1 MQIFNFKIT
10 IMKKINYKL
19 LLLLSTVVFIT
30 SCNKDLEQFAPITVP
45 GYPTGNGI
53 AATIALNPNDSLFS
67 KLIVRSGMSTTLNDL
82 TKSFTLFAVDNPGMR
97 IFVNA
102 ASGGLIPIAAP
113 DAVHANFISTLIPAA
128 SAAGII
134 NYNTIGQKFLAANI
148 SSAFPNYPLTSQIIL
163 DPAQPFVRMNIFP
176 VRGTAYSY
184 VNNLPITVAGL
195 DQLAANGVIHHTYTI
210 VAPPTATLKAM
221 IAGEST
227 LSYFRAAIARADS
240 GTVAGTSQFDFLL
253 NYGVTNM
260 TVLAPNDA
268 AFQSL
273 VFGLVYSQVFA
284 ATGSTALATAFA
296 NGAVAVGPA
305 FLSTN
310 NVTTAQI
317 KGIIAYHLLA
327 TKTTSYQPNIRV
339 FSVNIPATPTFIK
352 TLVNGAFD
360 AHPGIL
366 AKATYAGP
374 FAIGATFTGLGNFG
388 GAPYSGTPANAVAID
403 KHAVNGVYHIIDKVL
418 LPQ

>member
-82 TKSFTLFAVDNPGMR
+82 TKSFTLFAVGNPGMR

-284 ATGSTALATAFA
+284 ATGSTAIATAFA
-296 NGAVAVGPA
+296 NGAVAAGPA

>member
-296 NGAVAVGPA
+296 NGAVAAGPA

>member
-388 GAPYSGTPANAVAID
+388 GAPYGGTPANAVAID

>member
-388 GAPYSGTPANAVAID
+388 GTPYSGTPANAVAID

>member
-284 ATGSTALATAFA
+284 ATGSTAIATAFA
-296 NGAVAVGPA
+296 NGAVAAGPA

>member
-1 MQIFNFKIT
+1 
-10 IMKKINYKL
+10 MKKINNKL
-19 LLLLSTVVFIT
+19 RALYLVILSGLFLLS
-30 SCNKDLEQFAPITVP
+30 SCNKDLEQFAAIPTPV
-45 GYPTGNGI
+45 YPTGNGV
-53 AATIALNPNDSLFS
+53 AATIAANPNDSLFS
-67 KLIVRSGMSTTLNDL
+67 RLIVRSGLAATLNDL
-82 TKSFTLFAVDNPGMR
+82 TKNYTVFAVDNAGMKV
-97 IFVNA
+97 FVNA
-102 ASGGLIPIAAP
+102 ASGG
-113 DAVHANFISTLIPAA
+113 AVPLQ
-128 SAAGII
+128 
-134 NYNTIGQKFLAANI
+134 YNTIGQKFPAA
-148 SSAFPNYPLTSQIIL
+148 SLGATFPNYPLTSQIIL
-163 DPAQPFVRMNIFP
+163 DPTQPFVRMNIFP

-184 VNNLPITVAGL
+184 VNNLPITGA
-195 DQLAANGVIHHTYTI
+195 DQVAANGVIHHTYTI

-284 ATGSTALATAFA
+284 ATGSTAIATAVA
-296 NGAVAVGPA
+296 NGAVAAGPA

>member
-284 ATGSTALATAFA
+284 ATGSTAIATVFA
-296 NGAVAVGPA
+296 NNAVAAGPA

-352 TLVNGAFD
+352 TFVNGAFD

>member
-227 LSYFRAAIARADS
+227 LAYFRAAIARADS

-296 NGAVAVGPA
+296 NGAVAAGPA